1 MKRIFAW
8 FMVLSLALGV
18 LPMTVFAD
26 SEGTA
31 VAGSG
36 TAGDPFIVTTLDQL
50 DAVRDNLTAHYRL
63 GADIDASATA
73 GWDGG
78 AGWMPIG
85 ERGGGSSTQ
94 FTGVFDG
101 AGHVIRNLTINRP
114 SQDGVGLFG
123 MIGTGGVV
131 RSLGIEG
138 GTITGGNY
146 TGALA
151 GNNNGTIEQSHTG
164 VDVRGYG
171 LVGGLAGYEYGQIL
185 ASYATGDVSGTNNV
199 GGLIGRSDG
208 TVTEAYATG
217 HVEGNDTVGGL
228 IGLKEGGEL
237 SRSYFAG
244 TVHAN
249 GQYIGGLVGFLFG
262 AILSQSYNIG
272 SVSGDHIVGGLVG
285 ITDYGYIGKS
295 YASGQVTAAAGD
307 VGGVLG
313 SNNGTVMESNYWDA
327 ETSGLADGCGHNND
341 AYGVPC
347 VAVSLTTA
355 EALSQAGYAGLDFAA
370 DWFML
375 EGSTRPFLR
384 AEWSQDIGNAH
395 QLQLMA
401 MDLTAA
407 YSLTGDMDF
416 GTVFTDDSR
425 GDMWATSAGAG
436 AGFAPIGDATLGPFT
451 GQLDGQGHA
460 VRGLIINRPG
470 TGQVGLI
477 GHLGDGGFV
486 HGVGVEGGRISG
498 GYSSGGLIGDN
509 RGGTVELSYSTASV
523 SGTDNVGGL
532 VGNMFPGMITNSF
545 AGGDVS
551 GSIAVGGLVGRADLG
566 SLVEDAY
573 ATGSVVGSSESG
585 GLIGRHVGTVNR
597 AYAAGEVQGSGSEI
611 GGLVGREFSPTSIV
625 TSGYYDAATS
635 GHGGGKP
642 TAAMKR
648 KSTFE
653 TWDWDGTW
661 TIEEGRTYPAL
672 QGIAANLGIDTAP
685 PAIVNLRIQDPN
697 RLRVTFDEEV
707 NLLAT
712 GGFSVLA
719 DGVDIGVVDLVK
731 TGAKTLEL
739 TVGEELRGGQ
749 DVRLSYDSQ
758 AGSVS
763 DLANHPLLSVADQP
777 WPPEL
782 TITMAASTGEEY
794 QDATWTNQPV
804 TVSASVYGASADV
817 TEFVY
822 SLDGGDTWTAYA
834 SSFELRDDGVHVLDF
849 KAVDQAGMETT
860 ARRTVKISAGGLTLT
875 PEMIQ
880 GDGSPYGDGDW
891 TNQTVTI
898 SVYAVA
904 GFGEIVSFT
913 YTVDG
918 ESPQAYA
925 NGTPLEITG
934 DGDHRVL
941 FQAEDE
947 AGHRLSEELKVRI
960 DRTPPAVDFSPNGR
974 EFADGSASS
983 RTTVGDAGS
992 GVDASTLQYAWTTDP
1007 SAPTGGWI
1015 PFVNGANLTKSG
1027 SDGDWYLHV
1036 RAADQAGN
1044 EMTAASL
1051 RFRLVQRSSNPA
1063 PLPGNTSSSSGTP
1076 TLPNNVYPIGPAGGS
1091 AKFGGGEIRFPAGAM
1106 DRPFQVT
1113 IEEITD
1119 TSTLPLSN
1127 RERLVS
1133 RVFEFKK
1140 DVPGN
1145 FRVPVTV
1152 QLRLN
1157 ADVKREDGSPILLVW
1172 LNKETGQWVALDDLH
1187 VDYENGTVSGTIDHF
1202 TKFAA
1207 LSRAVEIQEPMIA
1220 LPDIQGHY
1228 AEETIRDLTKSGI
1241 VSGYPDGT
1249 FRPNRPITRA
1259 EFVSILSSIL
1269 PWEPAAEKTFADTEK
1284 HWARSAISIAYA
1296 NGIVQGVDDHRFAP
1310 DQPITREQMAV
1321 MAANALHLE
1330 KPKAGLSFADGERI
1344 SSWAKD
1350 AIEAVTERGI
1360 FSGYPDRTI
1369 RPQAQAT
1376 RAEAVMVID
1385 RIMKMYAISKT
1396 SDL

>member
-1 MKRIFAW
+1 MKRVFVW
-8 FMVLSLALGV
+8 VMVLSLALGV
-18 LPMTVFAD
+18 LPMTVFAE

-31 VAGSG
+31 MAGSG

-63 GADIDASATA
+63 GADIDASAA
-73 GWDGG
+73 EGWDGG

-85 ERGGGSSTQ
+85 ERGSGDGSTQ

-101 AGHVIRNLTINRP
+101 GGHVIRNLTINRP

-123 MIGTGGVV
+123 MIGSGGMV
-131 RSLGIEG
+131 RSLGMEG
-138 GTITGGNY
+138 GTITGGND

-151 GNNNGTIEQSHTG
+151 GNNNGTIEQSHAG
-164 VDVRGYG
+164 VDVQGSG
-171 LVGGLAGYEYGQIL
+171 MVGGLVGYEYGQIL
-185 ASYATGDVSGTNNV
+185 ASYATGDASGTNNV
-199 GGLIGRSDG
+199 GGLVGRSDG
-208 TVTEAYATG
+208 TVTESYATG
-217 HVEGNDTVGGL
+217 LVEGNDSVGGL
-228 IGLKEGGEL
+228 VGIKEGGEL
-237 SRSYFAG
+237 NRSYFAG
-244 TVHAN
+244 TVHASGN
-249 GQYIGGLVGFLFG
+249 YIGGLVGY
-262 AILSQSYNIG
+262 LSGGIVSRSYTIG
-272 SVSGDHIVGGLVG
+272 SVGGDQIVGGLVG
-285 ITDYGYIGKS
+285 MAVDGYIGKS
-295 YASGQVTAAAGD
+295 HASGEVTAVAGD
-307 VGGVLG
+307 AGGVLG

-327 ETSGLADGCGHNND
+327 ETSGLADGCGYNNAD
-341 AYGVPC
+341 YGVSC
-347 VAVSLTTA
+347 VASSLTTA
-355 EALSQAGYAGLDFAA
+355 EALSQANYTGLDFAA
-370 DWFML
+370 DWFMI
-375 EGSTRPFLR
+375 EGSSRPFLR
-384 AEWSQDIGNAH
+384 SEWSQVIGNAH

-407 YSLTGDMDF
+407 YSLAGDMDF

-425 GDMWATSAGAG
+425 ADMWATSAGAG

-460 VRGLIINRPG
+460 VRGLMINRPG

-477 GHLGDGGFV
+477 GYLGDGGRV
-486 HGVGVEGGRISG
+486 HGIGVDGGRISG
-498 GYSSGGLIGDN
+498 DYSIGGLIGDN

-523 SGTDNVGGL
+523 SGIDNVGGL
-532 VGNMFPGMITNSF
+532 VGNMFPGVITKSF

-573 ATGSVVGSSESG
+573 ATGSVVGASESG

-611 GGLVGREFSPTSIV
+611 GGLVGRDFSPTSTV

-653 TWDWDGTW
+653 TWDWGGTW

-685 PAIVNLRIQDPN
+685 PAIVNLRVESPN
-697 RLRVTFDEEV
+697 RLLVTFDEEV

-719 DGVDIGVVDLVK
+719 DGIDIGVVDLVK

-739 TVGEELRGGQ
+739 TVGEELHSGQ
-749 DVRLSYDSQ
+749 DVQLSYDSQ
-758 AGSVS
+758 AGGVS

-782 TITMAASTGEEY
+782 TITMTTSNGDEY
-794 QDATWTNQPV
+794 PDGTWTNQPV
-804 TVSASVYGASADV
+804 TVSASVYGNSADV

-834 SSFELRDDGVHVLDF
+834 SSIELQDDGVHVIDF
-849 KAVDQAGMETT
+849 KAVDQAGLETT
-860 ARRTVKISAGGLTLT
+860 MQRTVKISAGGLTLT
-875 PEMIQ
+875 PEMVQ
-880 GDGSPYGDGDW
+880 GDGSPYGEGEW
-891 TNQTVTI
+891 TNQSVTV

-934 DGDHRVL
+934 DGDHRVV

-947 AGHRLSEELKVRI
+947 AGHRLSDELRVRI
-960 DRTPPAVDFSPNGR
+960 DQTPPAVDFSPNGR
-974 EFADGSASS
+974 EFADVSASS
-983 RTTVGDAGS
+983 RTTVGDTGS

-1007 SAPTGGWI
+1007 SAPTEGWTS
-1015 PFVNGANLTKSG
+1015 FVNGANLTKSEA
-1027 SDGDWYLHV
+1027 DGDWYLHV
-1036 RAADQAGN
+1036 RAADQTGN
-1044 EMTAASL
+1044 ETNVASN

-1063 PLPGNTSSSSGTP
+1063 PLPGNTSSSSGAP
-1076 TLPNNVYPIGPAGGS
+1076 SLPNNVYPIGPAGGS

-1113 IEEITD
+1113 IEEMTD
-1119 TSTLPLSN
+1119 TSTLPLSDQ
-1127 RERLVS
+1127 ERLVS

-1140 DVPGN
+1140 NVPGN
-1145 FRVPVTV
+1145 FLLPVTI

-1157 ADVKREDGSPILLVW
+1157 ADVTREDGNPILLVW
-1172 LNKETGQWVALDDLH
+1172 LNEETGKWVALDDLH
-1187 VDYENGTVSGTIDHF
+1187 MDYENGTVSGTIDHF

-1207 LSRAVEIQEPMIA
+1207 ISRTVDIQEPA
-1220 LPDIQGHY
+1220 VVLTDIQGHY

-1259 EFVSILSSIL
+1259 EFVSILSSIM
-1269 PWEPAAEKTFADTEK
+1269 PWEPAADKTFADTEK

-1296 NGIVQGVDDHRFAP
+1296 NGIIRGVDDHLFAP

-1376 RAEAVMVID
+1376 RAEAVMVIG
-1385 RIMKMYAISKT
+1385 RIMNMTEGK
-1396 SDL
+1396 

>member
-1 MKRIFAW
+1 MKRFFIGL
-8 FMVLSLALGV
+8 MVLSLALGV
-18 LPMTVFAD
+18 LPMAVFAD
-26 SEGTA
+26 SEGA
-31 VAGSG
+31 AMAGSG
-36 TAGDPFIVTTLDQL
+36 TAGDPFIVTTLEQL

-63 GADIDASATA
+63 GTDIDASATV

-85 ERGGGSSTQ
+85 ERGSGDGSTQ
-94 FTGVFDG
+94 FKGVFDG

-114 SQDGVGLFG
+114 SRDGGVGLFG
-123 MIGTGGVV
+123 MIGSGGMV
-131 RSLGIEG
+131 RNLGMEG
-138 GTITGGNY
+138 GSITGDDF
-146 TGALA
+146 TGAIA
-151 GNNNGTIEQSHTG
+151 GNSNGTIEQSHAE
-164 VDVRGYG
+164 VDVRGSG
-171 LVGGLAGYEYGQIL
+171 VVGGLAGYEYGQIL
-185 ASYATGDVSGTNNV
+185 ASYSTGDVSGTNNV

-208 TVTEAYATG
+208 TVTESYATG
-217 HVEGNDTVGGL
+217 HVEGNDSVGGL
-228 IGLKEGGEL
+228 VGIKEGGEL
-237 SRSYFAG
+237 HRSYFAG

-262 AILSQSYNIG
+262 AVLSQSYNIG

-285 ITDYGYIGKS
+285 ITDFGYIGKS
-295 YASGQVTAAAGD
+295 YASGQVTAVAGN

-313 SNNGTVMESNYWDA
+313 ANNGAVMESNYWDA
-327 ETSGLADGCGHNND
+327 DSSGLADGCGYNND
-341 AYGVPC
+341 DYGVPC

-355 EALSQAGYAGLDFAA
+355 EALSQASYAGLDFAA

-384 AEWSQDIGNAH
+384 AEWSQVIGNAH

-401 MDLTAA
+401 MDLTAS
-407 YSLTGDMDF
+407 YSLADDMDF

-425 GDMWATSAGAG
+425 ADMWATSAGAG

-451 GQLDGQGHA
+451 GQLVGQGHA

-470 TGQVGLI
+470 TGQVGLL
-477 GHLGDGGFV
+477 GHLGDGGLV

-509 RGGTVELSYSTASV
+509 RGGTVEWSYSTASV

-532 VGNMFPGMITNSF
+532 VGNMFPGVITKSF

-573 ATGSVVGSSESG
+573 ATGSVAGNSETG

-611 GGLVGREFSPTSIV
+611 GGLVGRDFSPTSIV

-635 GHGGGKP
+635 GHGGGKS

-653 TWDWDGTW
+653 TWDWGGTW

-672 QGIAANLGIDTAP
+672 QGIAANLGIDAAP
-685 PAIVNLRIQDPN
+685 PAIVNLRIESPS

-719 DGVDIGVVDLVK
+719 DGVDVGVVDLVK

-739 TVGEELRGGQ
+739 TVGEELHSGQ
-749 DVRLSYDSQ
+749 DIQLSYD
-758 AGSVS
+758 ANVGNVS
-763 DLANHPLLSVADQP
+763 DLAGHPLLSVADQP

-782 TITMAASTGEEY
+782 TITMTTSNGEEY
-794 QDATWTNQPV
+794 QDGTWTNQPV
-804 TVSASVYGASADV
+804 TVSASVYGNSADL

-834 SSFELRDDGVHVLDF
+834 SSIELRDDGVHVIDF
-849 KAVDQAGMETT
+849 KAVDQAGLETT

-875 PEMIQ
+875 PEMVQ
-880 GDGSPYGDGDW
+880 GDGRPYEDGDW
-891 TNQTVTI
+891 TNQSVTV

-934 DGDHRVL
+934 EGDHKVL

-960 DRTPPAVDFSPNGR
+960 DRTPPSVDFSPNGR

-983 RTTVGDAGS
+983 RTTVRDTGS
-992 GVDASTLQYAWTTDP
+992 GVDTSTLQYAWTTVP
-1007 SAPTGGWI
+1007 SAPTGGWT
-1015 PFVNGANLTKSG
+1015 PFVNGAHLTKSG
-1027 SDGDWYLHV
+1027 ADGDWYLHV
-1036 RAADQAGN
+1036 KAADQTGN
-1044 EMTAASL
+1044 EATAASL

-1063 PLPGNTSSSSGTP
+1063 PSPGNTTSSSGAP
-1076 TLPNNVYPIGPAGGS
+1076 TLPNNVYPIGLAGGS

-1119 TSTLPLSN
+1119 TGSLPLSD

-1157 ADVKREDGSPILLVW
+1157 ADVTREDGHSILLVW
-1172 LNKETGQWVALDDLH
+1172 LNEETGKWVALDDLH
-1187 VDYENGTVSGTIDHF
+1187 IDYENGTVSGTIDHF

-1207 LSRAVEIQEPMIA
+1207 LSRAADIQEPAIA
-1220 LPDIQGHY
+1220 LSDIQGHY
-1228 AEETIRDLTKSGI
+1228 VEETIRELTKSGI

-1269 PWEPAAEKTFADTEK
+1269 PWEPSADKTFADTEK

-1385 RIMKMYAISKT
+1385 RILKM
-1396 SDL
+1396 